1 MRGGHGVK
9 SHIAQLIGI
18 GGAIFVGLLPTGRL
32 ASESLYL
39 AAVLSCPLMRIGM
52 LVTMLGHQDDH
63 VHPGDDSEQGA
74 VTTDPESAEAA
85 PDHGLP

>member
-1 MRGGHGVK
+1 MARADRRKLSRTATQSITLKLDAPPTVARTGEQAWTMHGSHGVK

-18 GGAIFVGLLPTGRL
+18 GGAIFVGVLPTGRL

-52 LVTMLGHQDDH
+52 
-63 VHPGDDSEQGA
+63 
-74 VTTDPESAEAA
+74 
-85 PDHGLP
+85 